1 MTSTQM
7 QEEELWTLVTRWEE
21 DKVFSSPW
29 YYSLSLILSG
39 DVIGRMQTGDDLVVQ
54 MV

>member
-1 MTSTQM
+1 MTSTQV

-21 DKVFSSPW
+21 DKLLSSPW
-29 YYSLSLILSG
+29 YYSLSLILCG
-39 DVIGRMQTGDDLVVQ
+39 YVIGRMQAGDDLVVQ